1 MATNASKSQITFW
14 SSTLIDFQTKE
25 VTDSLTIVK
34 LSGKLNE
41 VTRSYFFQ
49 CIGDTLDGGCKQ
61 VVVDCNGLGMLGSA
75 GLASLMLA
83 RKHARKKGGRIFLTH
98 VNSVIADVLAK
109 TNLNKLLAIYPS
121 TASLL
126 DTIKKGELANS

>member
-75 GLASLMLA
+75 AYVGSQT
-83 RKHARKKGGRIFLTH
+83 RQKKRWTDLSDSRQFGHCRCPCE
-98 VNSVIADVLAK
+98 
-109 TNLNKLLAIYPS
+109 NKLEQIVGDL
-121 TASLL
+121 SL
-126 DTIKKGELANS
+126 DGIVVGHDQER